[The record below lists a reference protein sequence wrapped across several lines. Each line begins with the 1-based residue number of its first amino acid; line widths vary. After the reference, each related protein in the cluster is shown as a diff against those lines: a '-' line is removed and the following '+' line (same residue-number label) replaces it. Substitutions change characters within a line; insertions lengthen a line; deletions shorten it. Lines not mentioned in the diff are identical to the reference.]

1 MLDVVLATT
10 SVGKLAEFAELVAG
24 LDTVS
29 FIPQSEYNVL
39 PVEETGFTFIENAI
53 LKARQAAKASGLP
66 AIADDSGLC
75 VEALDGR
82 PGVFSARYGGTALTD
97 EQRIQK
103 LLEEMKDV
111 PAEDRIAHFHSV
123 IVLLQHAEDPAP
135 LVCHGIWEGEILT
148 QPRGANGFGYDPV
161 FYVPSHDCSAA
172 ELDANEKNRVSHR
185 GQAMGELLDILCEVL
200 SS

>member
-82 PGVFSARYGGTALTD
+82 PGVFSARYGGAALTD

-148 QPRGANGFGYDPV
+148 QPRGTNGFGYDPV

-185 GQAMGELLDILCEVL
+185 GQAMGELLDILSEVL